1 MKVNPSM
8 YPKERTEQMLKP
20 YKDSGELDFLMKN
33 KEILEA
39 ELRNPRGPSPGS
51 MPKPIYSGSASASR
65 DSLDAPGGQPIG
77 GMPGPYGHTFVPKAD
92 KYRTVP
98 CKYYHG

>member
-8 YPKERTEQMLKP
+8 YTRERTEQMLKP

-39 ELRNPRGPSPGS
+39 ELRNARGPSPGS
-51 MPKPIYSGSASASR
+51 LSKPAYPGSVSASR
-65 DSLDAPGGQPIG
+65 DSMDASGAQPIA
-77 GMPGPYGHTFVPKAD
+77 GMPGAYGHTFVPKAD